1 MNENLN
7 QTETQ
12 SETEKTSAGNEEAE
26 QPLSLRDELAKQLT
40 KQTEEVT
47 EDADTSS
54 ENSESSEESNAEGD
68 SEESGEKAKE
78 EVAEEKT
85 EEVSDS
91 DIPNNWNA
99 EEKKAFEEIPDEITA
114 QDGTT
119 ISLKAMKD
127 VVLHRNEELLKAFN
141 EKAREAS
148 TAKKGS
154 EDWNNLLDPYK
165 PQLTATGQT
174 AQQWIGSILQSVHK
188 LQADPKVVIKELID
202 TYKVSAT
209 DLGIKTEQSEDEDS
223 FHGENDPKVTKLET
237 TIDTLQKR
245 LDSFENTNIQ
255 QKNQSVQDEI
265 VTFKGQT
272 DTKGNL
278 THPHFDEARDEMGL
292 LMQTGKAKTMQ
303 EAYDKSPTVRSNGL
317 KVVNSPEDN
326 KAALKKAR
334 EEAAKAKK
342 AGKTVKTRSG
352 TPSDP
357 LKGLSLRDT
366 LKVRYRG
373 QQ

>member
-1 MNENLN
+1 MN

-12 SETEKTSAGNEEAE
+12 SETGETSTGTEE
-26 QPLSLRDELAKQLT
+26 PLSLRDELAKQLT

-47 EDADTSS
+47 EDATPEQS
-54 ENSESSEESNAEGD
+54 ETDETSEEKSGEDGSEKVETGEETVEGK
-68 SEESGEKAKE
+68 SEEVK
-78 EVAEEKT
+78 
-85 EEVSDS
+85 DS

-99 EEKKAFEEIPDEITA
+99 EEKKAFEDVPDEIIA
-114 QDGTT
+114 QDGTA

-127 VVLHRNEELLKAFN
+127 VALRRNEELLKAFN

-174 AQQWIGSILQSVHK
+174 AQQWIGSILQTVHK
-188 LQADPKVVIKELID
+188 LQADPKVVIKDLID
-202 TYKVSAT
+202 TYKVSAA

-265 VTFKGQT
+265 VTFKGEI
-272 DTKGNL
+272 DAKGNL

-352 TPSDP
+352 ASSDP

-366 LKVRYRG
+366 LKVRLRG